1 MLHLTDLTMFDA
13 TYQCQ
18 NIETGAYKL
27 YFIEC
32 LNRESKNILEKK
44 ILILK

>member
-1 MLHLTDLTMFDA
+1 VLHLTDLTMFDS

-32 LNRESKNILEKK
+32 LNRESKKNFRKK
-44 ILILK
+44 F